1 MKIFKLINNTY
12 NNKGYTVARE
22 FEKMICTVNFSYCKA
37 CALVE
42 WLFKLLAKNNYN
54 KYNKTM
60 VHVKN

>member
-12 NNKGYTVARE
+12 NKGYTVATE

-42 WLFKLLAKNNYN
+42 WLFKL
-54 KYNKTM
+54 
-60 VHVKN
+60 